1 MTKRVFIT
9 FGTREYHNS
18 LHRIVKQAKDMDY
31 FTDIRGFTDEDLKAD
46 PDFWKQH
53 GNFIESNRRGYG
65 YWLWK
70 PYLIKKVLSSL
81 NTDDILVYA
90 DAGCEL
96 NPRGVS
102 RLREYEQM
110 VRDSEY
116 GMISFQLEFKEHQ
129 YTKRL
134 VIESLQGDR
143 DALQCLGGIQ
153 IIRKTE
159 HSLNIVNMWYAI
171 SSDHKYINDQ
181 WSHNEDP
188 AFVDHRHDQSI
199 YSVLVNKYGSI
210 KLKDETYF
218 APNWADGASY
228 PILAKRLR

>member
-18 LHRIVKQAKDMDY
+18 LHRIVKQAKDMEY
-31 FTDIRGFTDEDLKAD
+31 FTDIRAFTDADLRAD

-96 NPRGVS
+96 NPRGVP
-102 RLREYEQM
+102 RLREYEEI
-110 VRDSEY
+110 VRDSHY
-116 GMISFQLEFKEHQ
+116 GMISFQLEFKERQ

-134 VIESLQGDR
+134 VIESLEGDR
-143 DALQCLGGIQ
+143 DAHQCMATVQ
-153 IIRKTE
+153 IMRKTE
-159 HSLNIVNMWYAI
+159 HSLNIVNMCYTI
-171 SSDHKYINDQ
+171 SSDHKYINDER
-181 WSHNEDP
+181 SHNEDP

-218 APNWADGASY
+218 ANWTDGVSY